1 MSIQMT
7 IPSIAYSLAVK
18 HNYIQWLFPL
28 SKASGA
34 VPGSPIMGKRE
45 AEMFRTDPELKRKLM
60 IAFIRMLK
68 FYGFVLGLDIEKHPT
83 IEKAED
89 FDERKVDWLTPQN
102 HNYKRISRILESLT
116 RISHT

>member
-1 MSIQMT
+1 
-7 IPSIAYSLAVK
+7 
-18 HNYIQWLFPL
+18 
-28 SKASGA
+28 
-34 VPGSPIMGKRE
+34 MGKRE